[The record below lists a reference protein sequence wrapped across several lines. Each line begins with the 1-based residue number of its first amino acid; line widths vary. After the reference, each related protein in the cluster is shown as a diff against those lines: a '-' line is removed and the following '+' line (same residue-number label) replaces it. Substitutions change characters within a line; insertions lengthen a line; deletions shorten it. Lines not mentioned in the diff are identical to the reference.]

1 VNHFLQLG
9 TRQAEARSHRAPLE
23 ISRDPYG
30 RFFGGDKW
38 ASLPRVY
45 LAPQAVEKLEKHP
58 FFPNF
63 WIEPTQMIFGFRL

>member
-1 VNHFLQLG
+1 VNHFPQLG
-9 TRQAEARSHRAPLE
+9 TRQAEARRSHRAPLE

-45 LAPQAVEKLEKHP
+45 LASQAVEKTRKTH
-58 FFPNF
+58 FFSKF
-63 WIEPTQMIFGFRL
+63 LD